1 MLNCHVE
8 KMSQVMSWAFHYC
21 AMPAWTKKE
30 LAMHCWLQDGT
41 YCTWSAVADTSPRLY
56 IYISTIAGRDYC
68 SKHRSRSFLLLIFVM
83 KQRGWEKIS
92 LILFFPSQ
100 LKWEPDRR
108 KREWRA
114 TAASITYPPLMHDW
128 KTSASLED
136 CIIYTRQN
144 QEASSSYS

>member
-56 IYISTIAGRDYC
+56 IYIHYC
-68 SKHRSRSFLLLIFVM
+68 WQRLLF
-83 KQRGWEKIS
+83 
-92 LILFFPSQ
+92 
-100 LKWEPDRR
+100 
-108 KREWRA
+108 
-114 TAASITYPPLMHDW
+114 
-128 KTSASLED
+128 KTSLAFFSALDICDEAAGVRENLSHPFFSLPVKMG
-136 CIIYTRQN
+136 TRQ
-144 QEASSSYS
+144 EEKRVAGHSSFHHLSTTHAWLKDLCKLGGLHHLYQTKSRGKQQL